1 MTGSWSIGGLGG
13 ELTEGSGGE
22 EQGRRWKEEDGGRVT
37 DKKIHSHRGRLRSIC
52 FSCDPAYEQAV
63 FVLQDLCVMLCG

>member
-1 MTGSWSIGGLGG
+1 MTGSWSTGRLGG

-37 DKKIHSHRGRLRSIC
+37 DKKIHSKGASVPSAPLVTRHVNKLLLCSKT
-52 FSCDPAYEQAV
+52 S
-63 FVLQDLCVMLCG
+63 VL